1 MASKKKNVL
10 VETVMPVENLED
22 VQPIEETPV
31 VENVIPV
38 EAAPVEE
45 KPTRKTSARED
56 VLARRGQIRSVYEEV
71 ITEATT
77 PLTRVQIAR
86 AADAKLGRPGDG
98 ISWNDGGVAIAA
110 FLKEGFIVETKKE
123 GRKAT
128 FYTKP
133 AQA

>member
-1 MASKKKNVL
+1 MASKKKNPL
-10 VETVMPVENLED
+10 VETVVPVESLED
-22 VQPIEETPV
+22 VQPIEETTS
-31 VENVIPV
+31 VEDITPI
-38 EAAPVEE
+38 EAAPTEA
-45 KPTRKTSARED
+45 KPTRKTSAKED

-71 ITEATT
+71 ITESTA
-77 PLTRVQIAR
+77 PMTRVQIAR

-133 AQA
+133 TQA